1 MGFRSGRAVRA
12 AAGGLVAGALFA
24 SPAKAAVPHVVQPG
38 ETLWSIAAANN
49 LTTRTVAVYNGL
61 AEDAAVVTGQ
71 TVQVPTVAEGSAAL
85 AAVPGASEPAASEPT
100 ASEPVPAS
108 GGGHAVQ
115 SGESLTSVAAA
126 HGVSAPALAA
136 ANGLDA
142 DGYLHVGQSLQIPE
156 PMAATAAPSG
166 AVGYVPSPHGDL
178 PLDGAA
184 ASSWNAMRE
193 RSLRDFGQDI
203 YPGGPLSALRTYEQQ
218 AYLYDLYLSGQGEPA
233 NPPGTSSHERGT
245 SVDVETPDMR
255 SVIDQI
261 GWEYGWGKLEAP
273 TEWWHVTYGG
283 G

>member
-1 MGFRSGRAVRA
+1 MGFRSGRAARA

-24 SPAKAAVPHVVQPG
+24 SPAKAAVTHVVQPG

-49 LTTRTVAVYNGL
+49 LTTRTVAVYNGF
-61 AEDAAVVTGQ
+61 AEDAAVVVGQ

-85 AAVPGASEPAASEPT
+85 APVPSTTEPATSELA
-100 ASEPVPAS
+100 ASEPVPATA
-108 GGGHAVQ
+108 GGHVVQ
-115 SGESLTSVAAA
+115 PGESLTSVAAA
-126 HGVSAPALAA
+126 HGVSLSALAA
-136 ANGLDA
+136 ANGLA
-142 DGYLHVGQSLQIPE
+142 VDGYLYVGQSLQIPE
-156 PMAATAAPSG
+156 RAAATAAPAG
-166 AVGYVPSPHGDL
+166 AVGYVPSPHGEL
-178 PLDGAA
+178 PLDSAA

-193 RSLRDFGQDI
+193 RSLRDYGQDI

-255 SVIDQI
+255 SVIDRI

-273 TEWWHVTYGG
+273 TEWWHVSYAGG
-283 G
+283 